1 MVAFRSFQKHVLFY
15 ESRGDDVLLR
25 HAMHGQRDLPQRLI
39 EPPEGECMAR
49 KVFRA
54 SGAEPLIRCYLE
66 AKSTANAGT
75 SSGYFN
81 GGGWLAASCRC
92 F

>member
-1 MVAFRSFQKHVLFY
+1 
-15 ESRGDDVLLR
+15 
-25 HAMHGQRDLPQRLI
+25 
-39 EPPEGECMAR
+39 MAR